1 VTHDIAYFKR
11 HFKAKLISNKSIK
24 LASGYAGRM
33 LVFDGVS
40 DGLKVT
46 VQHIVVAKGKVA
58 YFIDMFSERAQAAP
72 DKVLFRHIYATWR
85 PR

>member
-1 VTHDIAYFKR
+1 
-11 HFKAKLISNKSIK
+11 
-24 LASGYAGRM
+24 M
-33 LVFDGVS
+33 LVFEGVS

-46 VQHIVVAKGKVA
+46 VQHIVVAKGKVG
-58 YFIDMFSERAQAAP
+58 YFIEMFSERAQAAP